1 MLNKFMRTFVPE
13 YNARNLQLLPYLRIP
28 HTVDLAPCIFH
39 FGILGISN
47 NNKNVQTALA
57 IVALPPTSMLKIG
70 VVLMAFS
77 WIISIPT
84 IALVLLLASGF

>member
-1 MLNKFMRTFVPE
+1 MRTFVPD
-13 YNARNLQLLPYLRIP
+13 YNARNLQLLPYLRIL
-28 HTVDLAPCIFH
+28 HTVDLARYIFH

-70 VVLMAFS
+70 VVLMTFS
-77 WIISIPT
+77 WIISIPV
-84 IALVLLLASGF
+84 ALLLGSGF